1 MFRRALESL
10 AVEAQLAAGSTLSG
24 SPDDDHIVGQ
34 AKDTARTANKYL
46 TALDVFDE
54 FLSPEAELRPDL
66 KTLTLTT

>member
-10 AVEAQLAAGSTLSG
+10 AVEAQLASGALLSS
-24 SPDDDHIVGQ
+24 SPDDDHTVDKS
-34 AKDTARTANKYL
+34 KDTARTANKYL

-54 FLSPEAELRPDL
+54 FLAPEADMRPDL